1 MNFKAIV
8 SAVALAA
15 LGTAAHA
22 AVQNAAAINPE
33 LTVTLFNNKA
43 SYTLDL
49 GLDANLLSTGL
60 STGYSFNLNTVDGAA
75 FSSFLTKAA
84 GGTALNWT
92 LFAGNSQDNTAY
104 TTAKKGEEALAGQA
118 GGADGSNAALQVA
131 VANFVAYSNN
141 STGTVAMN
149 NSFQAL
155 AGSSIYYTLDGYNSA
170 FGFSSEANTVGTT
183 GVALFKFVDT
193 TDADD
198 FFYTPNQTANIA
210 GLTTNSSGQYVLSI
224 ANATVTP
231 SVPEPES
238 YGLALVGLL
247 LVGAVARRQAA

>member
-75 FSSFLTKAA
+75 FSTFLTKAA
-84 GGTALNWT
+84 GGSALNWT
-92 LFAGNSQDNTAY
+92 LFAGNTQDNTAY
-104 TTAKKGEEALAGQA
+104 TTAKLGEEVLAGVA
-118 GGADGSNAALQVA
+118 GGAEGLNAALEGA
-131 VANFVAYSNN
+131 LANFQFYSNN
-141 STGTVAMN
+141 STGTIAQN
-149 NSFQAL
+149 NSFQAVVG
-155 AGSSIYYTLDGYNSA
+155 ASAYYTLDGYNGA
-170 FGFSSEANTVGTT
+170 LGFSSTANTVGTT
-183 GVALFKFVDT
+183 GVALFKFQDA
-193 TDADD
+193 TDDI
-198 FFYTPNQTANIA
+198 FYVQNQTANIA
-210 GLTTNSSGQYVLSI
+210 GLTNTAGQYVLTI
-224 ANATVTP
+224 ANATPVVTP

>member
-75 FSSFLTKAA
+75 FSTFLTKAA

-92 LFAGNSQDNTAY
+92 LFAGNTQDNTAY
-104 TTAKKGEEALAGQA
+104 TTAKLGEEALAGVA
-118 GGADGSNAALQVA
+118 GGSDGTNGALEGA
-131 VANFVAYSNN
+131 LANFQAYSNN
-141 STGTVAMN
+141 STGTIAQN
-149 NSFQAL
+149 NSFQAVVG
-155 AGSSIYYTLDGYNSA
+155 ASAYYTLDGNSA

-183 GVALFKFVDT
+183 GVALFKFQDA
-193 TDADD
+193 TDDI
-198 FFYTPNQTANIA
+198 FFVQNQTANIA
-210 GLTTNSSGQYVLSI
+210 GLNTNAAGQYVLTI
-224 ANATVTP
+224 ANATPAVTP

>member
-1 MNFKAIV
+1 
-8 SAVALAA
+8 
-15 LGTAAHA
+15 
-22 AVQNAAAINPE
+22 VQNTYAANPE

-75 FSSFLTKAA
+75 FSTFLTKAA

-92 LFAGNSQDNTAY
+92 LFAGNTQDNTAY
-104 TTAKKGEEALAGQA
+104 TTAKLGEEALAGA
-118 GGADGSNAALQVA
+118 NGASDGLNASLEGAIS
-131 VANFVAYSNN
+131 NFVAYSNN
-141 STGTVAMN
+141 STGTIAQN
-149 NSFQAL
+149 NSFQAVVG
-155 AGSSIYYTLDGYNSA
+155 ASAYYTLDGNTT

-183 GVALFKFVDT
+183 GVALFKFQDATDDIFFT
-193 TDADD
+193 T
-198 FFYTPNQTANIA
+198 PLQTANIA
-210 GLTTNSSGQYVLSI
+210 GLTTNAAGQYVLSI
-224 ANATVTP
+224 ANATPAVTP

>member
-75 FSSFLTKAA
+75 FSTFLTKAA

-92 LFAGNSQDNTAY
+92 LFAGNTQDNTAY
-104 TTAKKGEEALAGQA
+104 TTAKKGEEALAGA
-118 GGADGSNAALQVA
+118 GSSDGTNGALEGAIS
-131 VANFVAYSNN
+131 NFVAYSNN
-141 STGTVAMN
+141 STGTIAQN
-149 NSFQAL
+149 NSFQAVVG
-155 AGSSIYYTLDGYNSA
+155 ASAYYTLDGNSA

-183 GVALFKFVDT
+183 GVALFKFQDA
-193 TDADD
+193 TDDI
-198 FFYTPNQTANIA
+198 FFVQNQTANIA
-210 GLTTNSSGQYVLSI
+210 GLTSTANGYVLTI
-224 ANATVTP
+224 ANATPAVTP